1 MNIFVPIPAFLLA
14 GAPSF
19 SSRIADALFD
29 DTFKGI
35 HHLEFFDWAIMVP
48 YFAVLAVL
56 SVYGMHR
63 YETIR
68 GYMKHRKRL
77 RQAEPPTRF
86 TELPRVTIQLPIYN
100 ERFVVERLL
109 EETSKIDYPRHLLQ
123 IQVLDDSTD
132 DTHPFTEELV
142 REYRDSGLPI
152 EYIHRTNRHGYK
164 AGALENGLKTAS
176 GEVVAV
182 FDADFVPPSDFLQR
196 TVHHFTDPKVGMVQ
210 TRWTYLN
217 RGHNVLTEVQ
227 AILLDGHFVLEHI
240 ARFGGGLF
248 FNFNGTAGVL
258 RRSMIQDAGGWQH
271 DTLTED
277 SDLSYRAQLKGWK
290 FVYAP
295 AVECPSELPVET
307 YGFQVQQSRW
317 AKGLTQVAMKLLP
330 QILRSKLPWR
340 VKAEAFFHLTP
351 NIGYP
356 LMIVVSVLMLPVMIV
371 RFYMGLFQMVMI
383 DLPLI
388 MPRSFWSI
396 SAFYVV
402 AQRELFP
409 KSWKRSHPVSS
420 GPDGGGRG
428 ADHHQHQGR
437 HRGAG
442 RISDR
447 VRPHRQVRRA
457 RKHWRLRICNIAGAV
472 DGCPM
477 RNWPR
482 DADSWRSWSTRSQ
495 SYNYLAIP
503 FLLLFVGGYFWAGTT
518 TLWDEYQGKLAFERQ
533 RALASPQT
541 EAAKA

>member
-1 MNIFVPIPAFLLA
+1 MNTFLPIPAFLLA

-19 SSRIADALFD
+19 SSRITDALFD

-35 HHLEFFDWAIMVP
+35 HHLEFFDWAVMVP

-56 SVYGMHR
+56 SVYGLHR

-68 GYMKHRKRL
+68 GYMKHRKRMS
-77 RQAEPPTRF
+77 QAEPSMRF
-86 TELPRVTIQLPIYN
+86 AELPRVTIQLPIYN

-132 DTHPFTEELV
+132 DTHPFTAELV
-142 REYRDSGLPI
+142 GEYRESGLPI

-164 AGALENGLKTAS
+164 AGALENGLKTAT
-176 GEVVAV
+176 GEMVAV
-182 FDADFVPPSDFLQR
+182 FDADFVPPRDFLQR

-240 ARFGGGLF
+240 ARAGGGLF
-248 FNFNGTAGVL
+248 FNFNGTAGIL

-330 QILRSKLPWR
+330 SILRSDLPWR

-356 LMIVVSVLMLPVMIV
+356 LMIVVSLLMLPVMIV
-371 RFYMGLFQMVMI
+371 RFYMGWLEMVLI

-388 MPRSFWSI
+388 AASFWSI

-409 KSWKRSHPVSS
+409 RNWKRTILFLPALMAAGVALTIINTKAVVEALVGYQTAFARTAKYGAQKTPLANLQYRRRS
-420 GPDGGGRG
+420 GWLPY
-428 ADHHQHQGR
+428 AELA
-437 HRGAG
+437 AG
-442 RISDR
+442 CGFLAI
-447 VRPHRQVRRA
+447 VVYA
-457 RKHWRLRICNIAGAV
+457 I
-472 DGCPM
+472 
-477 RNWPR
+477 
-482 DADSWRSWSTRSQ
+482 Q

-503 FLLLFVGGYFWAGTT
+503 FLLLFVGGYFWAGVT

-533 RALASPQT
+533 RALAAPRA